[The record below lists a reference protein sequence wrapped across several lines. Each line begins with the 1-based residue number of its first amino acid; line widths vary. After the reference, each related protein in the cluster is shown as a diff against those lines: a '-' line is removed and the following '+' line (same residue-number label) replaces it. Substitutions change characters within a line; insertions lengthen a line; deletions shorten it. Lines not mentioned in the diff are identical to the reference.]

1 MWVAV
6 WCAACSHHSGAWRH
20 VRDAGALAEGERSAG
35 AARDLRP
42 GVLAGGTRGTLLGH
56 APPTRYQPPLP
67 RLLIGTGAHI
77 LPPVLHASGR
87 ARAPGW
93 PPLHTRPVARDRA
106 VGRGLHGLSPVR
118 AHGRLLVRPAVR
130 PLPLR
135 RTLGLQA
142 DGQGQD
148 GFVPSVATA
157 RLSLSYQ

>member
-20 VRDAGALAEGERSAG
+20 VRDAGAHAEGERSAG

-67 RLLIGTGAHI
+67 SLEQGQELTSNLLSSTPLAELERLA
-77 LPPVLHASGR
+77 GR
-87 ARAPGW
+87 RFTHDLW
-93 PPLHTRPVARDRA
+93 HEI
-106 VGRGLHGLSPVR
+106 
-118 AHGRLLVRPAVR
+118 GRLDVVFTVSRRFGPTVGSSFGLQFVLCLFAALSGCR
-130 PLPLR
+130 PLAKV
-135 RTLGLQA
+135 RT
-142 DGQGQD
+142 D
-148 GFVPSVATA
+148 SCR